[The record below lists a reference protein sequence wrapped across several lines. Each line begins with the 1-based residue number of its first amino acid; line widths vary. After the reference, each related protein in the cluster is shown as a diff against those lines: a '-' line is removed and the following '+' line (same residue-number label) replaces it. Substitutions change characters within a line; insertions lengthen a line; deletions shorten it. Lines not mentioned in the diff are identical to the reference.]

1 MYAAAGAALLTTFC
15 VATTFRLAL
24 GGKRIRT
31 LERLHSLQIED
42 LREDEE
48 DILKRPLL
56 DRTVGAFLRS
66 IITAIGQ
73 ATPGKVLGAVEER
86 LERAGNPNNVKP
98 NAFLASSAIRAAIV
112 LAAVLGLLRVMG
124 LPASRAT
131 TLAVSSGSI
140 AGYLPWLR
148 LSRQAG
154 RRQTEIRRSLP
165 DIMDLLIV
173 SVEAGLTF
181 DMALLRVVDKFKGT
195 VSDEFGRAL
204 REMQLGKSRKDALKD
219 TADRVGVHELGLM
232 VNAVVQAEQLG
243 VGISQVLQLQSDLM
257 RDKRQQAVE
266 EQAMKAPVK
275 MLFPMVFF
283 IFPAILIV
291 ILGPAVLNILAI
303 LSGVGGPVP

>member
-1 MYAAAGAALLTTFC
+1 MYAAAGAALLTALC
-15 VATTFRLAL
+15 LATSVRLVF

-31 LERLHSLQIED
+31 LERLRMLGIED
-42 LREDEE
+42 LREDDE
-48 DILKRPLL
+48 DILKRPFL

-66 IITAIGQ
+66 VIAAIGQ

-86 LERAGNPNNVKP
+86 LERAGNPTNIKP
-98 NAFLASSAIRAAIV
+98 NAFLASSAITGAVVFVIV
-112 LAAVLGLLRVMG
+112 WGLLRLMG
-124 LPASRAT
+124 LPASRIT
-131 TLAVSSGSI
+131 TLAAASGFG

-148 LSRQAG
+148 LSRQAS
-154 RRQTEIRRSLP
+154 RRQKEVRRSLP

-195 VSDEFGRAL
+195 VSEEFGKAL
-204 REMQLGKSRKDALKD
+204 REIQLGKSRKDALKD

-232 VNAVVQAEQLG
+232 VNAVIQAEQLG
-243 VGISQVLQLQSDLM
+243 VGISQVLELQSDLM

-283 IFPAILIV
+283 IFPAIFIV
-291 ILGPAVLNILAI
+291 ILGPAVLNILKI
-303 LSGVGGPVP
+303 LGGVGGP